1 MSRPRYG
8 VSFWVDRFPRS
19 RRPDYTRHRGHVD
32 ADVAVIGGGIT
43 GCVTAYVFAAAGV
56 KVALFEADRIGRGS
70 TAAATGLLM
79 QEPEADFCRVAE
91 EYGLRA
97 ARRIWQM
104 SRRAALDFSATLR
117 RLEIRCGLTER
128 EAIYFTTTADEN
140 KYLRREWEARRA
152 ARLEATW
159 LSATQLRQEIAV
171 AGHGGIRSRDNTQLD
186 PYRASVGLARA
197 AIERGARIFEQSR
210 ALRIRGGR
218 KHVDIRTDK
227 GTARVDRVVVATG
240 HAPREYRPLARHLE
254 LAETY
259 VVVTPPLAATVRAEM
274 GRRVAMLWDTAVP
287 YHYLRW
293 TDDNRVMFG
302 GADQPPVGRRGREK
316 VLIQRTGQLMYE
328 LSVLYPAISGIQP
341 EYAWDGLVADTGDG
355 LPYIGP
361 HRKYG
366 RHLFALGCGG
376 NGIAS
381 AYLAAR
387 IMLRAHLGEPAKGD
401 ELFGFQR

>member
-8 VSFWVDRFPRS
+8 LSFWLDRFPRS
-19 RRPDYTRHRGHVD
+19 RRPDYPRHRGHVD

-43 GCVTAYVFAAAGV
+43 GCATAYAFVAAGV
-56 KVALFEADRIGRGS
+56 KVVLFEADRIGRGS

-104 SRRAALDFSATLR
+104 TRRAALDFSATLR
-117 RLEIRCGLTER
+117 RLEIRCALSEQ
-128 EAIYFTTTADEN
+128 EAIYFTATADRVR
-140 KYLRREWEARRA
+140 YLRREYEARRA
-152 ARLEATW
+152 AGLETSW
-159 LSATQLRQEIAV
+159 LSAKQLRQEIAV
-171 AGHGGIRSRDNTQLD
+171 AGYGGIRTHDNAQLD

-197 AIERGARIFEQSR
+197 AIGRGARIFEKSR

-240 HAPREYRPLARHLE
+240 HAPREYRPLSRHIK
-254 LAETY
+254 LADTY
-259 VVVTPPLAATVRAEM
+259 VVVTPPLPARVRAEM
-274 GRRVAMLWDTAVP
+274 GRREAMLRDTAEP

-293 TDDNRVMFG
+293 MGDDRVMFG
-302 GADQPPVGRRGREK
+302 GADQPCVGKRGREK

-341 EYAWDGLVADTGDG
+341 EYAWDGLVADTADG

-361 HRKYG
+361 HGKYG
-366 RHLFALGCGG
+366 RHLFALGFGG
-376 NGIAS
+376 NGMAS

-387 IMLRAHLGEPAKGD
+387 IMLRAYLGEPAKGD